1 MTDKEKE
8 IVKSAIEEA
17 DSELNNEFLKNAD
30 IPELDKKFK
39 YADLYENSAE
49 QKPASRLRRIL
60 IMAASFV
67 LVFGIAAAATFS
79 PAFGFKRSISEFIKD
94 LRHSTHENIG
104 VYSDENE
111 KKLKEYQGK
120 YIPTL
125 IPEGYNIYKVDN
137 TEAYKGI
144 LMKMDDN
151 DISFLEY
158 SDLNLLNLDDEEV
171 FKKESCNY
179 NGNDAV
185 KYYKKDKIE
194 ISIILDDTLIVV
206 VYTDESLN
214 IDRFMNCIE
223 KIS

>member
-8 IVKSAIEEA
+8 LLKSAIEEA
-17 DSELNNEFLKNAD
+17 DSELNNEFLKNAE

-39 YADLYENSAE
+39 YVDLYENSAK
-49 QKPASRLRRIL
+49 QKPVSKLRRIL

-67 LVFGIAAAATFS
+67 VVFGLAAAVTFS
-79 PAFGFKRSISEFIKD
+79 PAFGFKQSISEFIKD
-94 LRHSTHENIG
+94 LRHPTHENIG

-111 KKLKEYQGK
+111 KKLKEYQGN

-125 IPEGYNIYKVDN
+125 IPEGYYVEEVSSTDMCKSIIMRDEHY
-137 TEAYKGI
+137 Y
-144 LMKMDDN
+144 L
-151 DISFLEY
+151 SFLEY
-158 SDLNLLNLDDEEV
+158 NNYNNLNVDNEDIIR
-171 FKKESCNY
+171 KENCNY

-194 ISIILDDTLIVV
+194 VSIILDDTLLVV
-206 VYTDESLN
+206 VYTDENLN